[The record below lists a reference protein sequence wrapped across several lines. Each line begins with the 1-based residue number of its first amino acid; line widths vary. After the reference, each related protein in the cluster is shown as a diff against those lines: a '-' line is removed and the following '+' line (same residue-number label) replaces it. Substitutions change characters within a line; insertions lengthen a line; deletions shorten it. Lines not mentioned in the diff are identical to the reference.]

1 MTTQQAIKSWIKEHK
16 AEVSIWMNTPEVY
29 RIASELLAT
38 THSQTA
44 LNKSKEQVRLR
55 QWLSPLLEAKG
66 HMDYLIIG
74 PDYINLAS
82 SREQDVGKKN
92 LLTSQGAFF
101 KQVWSG

>member
-1 MTTQQAIKSWIKEHK
+1 
-16 AEVSIWMNTPEVY
+16 
-29 RIASELLAT
+29 
-38 THSQTA
+38 
-44 LNKSKEQVRLR
+44 
-55 QWLSPLLEAKG
+55 
-66 HMDYLIIG
+66 MDYLIIG